1 VACTLGRALRYQN
14 RDVIAK
20 FTRHFQVP
28 EAESLA
34 LFDECKKWLW
44 LHGLPDAPPMV
55 MLWEMLNVDEMG
67 HTFVLY
73 TRDYE
78 RYCQSRFGTFVHH
91 NPTRLRDQERY
102 QRAMAGDREAYFR
115 RQRRQ
120 RERQYGFIADKL
132 GVETLQR
139 WYVDYPLRYGKE
151 FFARFGIEVSAMDAA
166 VERELHAMARDDGA
180 TGSAH

>member
-1 VACTLGRALRYQN
+1 MACTLSRALRYRN
-14 RDVIAK
+14 RDVVAK
-20 FTRHFQVP
+20 FARHFQVP
-28 EAESLA
+28 EDESAA
-34 LFDECKKWLW
+34 LFEECKKWLW

-55 MLWEMLNVDEMG
+55 MLWEMLIVDEMW

-78 RYCQSRFGTFVHH
+78 RYCRSRFGTFIHH
-91 NPTRLRDQERY
+91 NPTRLRDQERH
-102 QRAMAGDREAYFR
+102 QRGMTTERDAYLK

-132 GVETLQR
+132 GVDTLSL
-139 WYVDYPLRYGKE
+139 WYVEYPLRYGKP

-166 VERELHAMARDDGA
+166 VERELSALARGDGSSG
-180 TGSAH
+180 TAH